1 VAVGARQGVLAR
13 TRRARS
19 RLLWQVVAAVVAVAL
34 ALAAVFGAVFAGSDE
49 RIAAGVRIAG
59 VSVGG
64 LTPSQAQALLER
76 RAAALESVPVTFFAG
91 AQRWRIT
98 PHRLGVEADWGTAI
112 DAALRHGE
120 GPGPFQ
126 GFQRVRVRVFGAD
139 IVPPATVYEPALDY
153 QLDQL
158 AASIDRPER
167 EAAVV
172 LNGLKPVLVDGQ
184 SGRSLARQRAADT
197 IVGALV
203 SLSRAPSPLPVTV
216 ERPELRAGDLQP
228 ALVRA
233 RRAVSAPIRLEQGE
247 TWWRLRPRRIAQ
259 LLSLPH
265 DGSTDVEI
273 GGPGAERWFARFGK
287 TVGRPPTDARFAVAA
302 GGSVAILAHRQGV
315 QLDVERTRAELLK
328 AVLAP
333 RRRVAE
339 VSVATKAPEF
349 TTAEARALGIST
361 VLASFSTFYS
371 GTADRIRN
379 LTLAVSLLD
388 GTLVAPGQ
396 DFSLNEAVGPR
407 TLERGFRVAP
417 VIIGGEY
424 EEDVGGGVSQ
434 VATTVFNAAWEAGLK
449 LVARAPHSLYISRY
463 PLGRDATVNYP
474 DLDLKFRN
482 DTGRWLVVL
491 GASGR
496 DGIAIT
502 IAGAPTGRRVV
513 SSAGPLEV
521 TGSVPIKRVPDPEL
535 LVGSKV
541 VEEFGS
547 PPRSVTVERTVY
559 DRDGDVLYDETWR
572 TNYRGEKRIV
582 RVGMKP
588 KPEEP
593 KAPTTSTPTMTTP
606 TTTTPTTPKPKP
618 PPPAPPPSP

>member
-1 VAVGARQGVLAR
+1 M
-13 TRRARS
+13 
-19 RLLWQVVAAVVAVAL
+19 
-34 ALAAVFGAVFAGSDE
+34 
-49 RIAAGVRIAG
+49 
-59 VSVGG
+59 
-64 LTPSQAQALLER
+64 
-76 RAAALESVPVTFFAG
+76 
-91 AQRWRIT
+91 
-98 PHRLGVEADWGTAI
+98 
-112 DAALRHGE
+112 
-120 GPGPFQ
+120 
-126 GFQRVRVRVFGAD
+126 
-139 IVPPATVYEPALDY
+139 
-153 QLDQL
+153 
-158 AASIDRPER
+158 
-167 EAAVV
+167 
-172 LNGLKPVLVDGQ
+172 
-184 SGRSLARQRAADT
+184 
-197 IVGALV
+197 
-203 SLSRAPSPLPVTV
+203 
-216 ERPELRAGDLQP
+216 RAGDLQP

-287 TVGRPPTDARFAVAA
+287 TVGRPPTDARFVVAA
-302 GGSVAILAHRQGV
+302 GGSVAILPHKQGV
-315 QLDVERTRAELLK
+315 QLDVERTRAELLR

-333 RRRVAE
+333 RRRVAN
-339 VSVATKAPEF
+339 VSVTTKAPEF

-379 LTLAVSLLD
+379 LQLAVSLLD

-502 IAGAPTGRRVV
+502 IAGAPTGRRVE

-521 TGSVPIKRVPDPEL
+521 TGPVPIQRVPDPEL

-541 VEEFGS
+541 VEESRVACALGHRRADGVRPRRGRPLRRDLAHELPRREARRPRRDEAEARGAQAADDEHADDDQPDDDHADDAQAEPAA
-547 PPRSVTVERTVY
+547 PP
-559 DRDGDVLYDETWR
+559 
-572 TNYRGEKRIV
+572 
-582 RVGMKP
+582 
-588 KPEEP
+588 
-593 KAPTTSTPTMTTP
+593 
-606 TTTTPTTPKPKP
+606 
-618 PPPAPPPSP
+618 PPPSPLALRLAGSRRTSQAGTRVGRSVRASTQAWCVSPSATRVPSRSSS